1 MLQRASSAAPVSDR
15 QERSGRTARPK
26 RMDVWTA
33 RYSSEQ
39 KEVVEEKLPVLPDR
53 WQLQGGSGSPSV
65 QHVGIKV
72 GDELC
77 WLSQRPDLLRNRDV
91 GVAALAWE
99 ASVLLSRIACSHQE
113 MWRSQASKNMPLPTV
128 VELGSGCVPLPTVSV
143 AMSGLS
149 SGACIAT
156 DVPAIMPSLRHNVEH
171 AQHHCHCSLTATPL
185 DWRWRIPDDTSS
197 LPQQPLSS
205 GESESEDGYFHSLRL
220 LPFNATD
227 LVLAADFIYP
237 AGVTSEPPSPHQFC
251 AWVHALLA
259 NPTEDERRSHHRA
272 RNASSSRGVCLA
284 ALELRG
290 NDILPAFLNAAND
303 YFRSVQPLDISP
315 ILTQNESDNDGDA
328 ENSSSSEPSR
338 HIAVYALR
346 P

>member
-1 MLQRASSAAPVSDR
+1 
-15 QERSGRTARPK
+15 
-26 RMDVWTA
+26 
-33 RYSSEQ
+33 
-39 KEVVEEKLPVLPDR
+39 
-53 WQLQGGSGSPSV
+53 
-65 QHVGIKV
+65 
-72 GDELC
+72 
-77 WLSQRPDLLRNRDV
+77 
-91 GVAALAWE
+91 
-99 ASVLLSRIACSHQE
+99 
-113 MWRSQASKNMPLPTV
+113 
-128 VELGSGCVPLPTVSV
+128 
-143 AMSGLS
+143 
-149 SGACIAT
+149 
-156 DVPAIMPSLRHNVEH
+156 
-171 AQHHCHCSLTATPL
+171 L

-205 GESESEDGYFHSLRL
+205 GESESEDGYFRSLRL

-227 LVLAADFIYP
+227 LILAADFIYP
-237 AGVTSEPPSPHQFC
+237 AGVTSEPPSPHHFC

-259 NPTEDERRSHHRA
+259 NPTENERQSNHRA